1 MPPAG
6 RRQLHNHIESLIL
19 RRKHRIPIR
28 VSDIFFSCEGFEPI
42 WVLLPPV
49 QKLVA
54 SLMKSN
60 PSSSAEST
68 RYPSGCL
75 IFLCCCE
82 GFEPHNRYI
91 IGQIV
96 IWRADFRPAI
106 VGAATSRP
114 QRNGTARLVE
124 WHAIRTHCRGGSQ
137 PPAFVPGQKCSVE
150 WYHVR
155 HSTNSPKLIRDCR
168 FVPRGRLRASPTV
181 LSWCC
186 GNSPNPVHHFW
197 LVLRG
202 RLVAAPT
209 VAGRLSSL
217 ISFICPVNKITRRT
231 VSPCGFA
238 YIRP

>member
-1 MPPAG
+1 MRYKILCLPAFAG
-6 RRQLHNHIESLIL
+6 MRE
-19 RRKHRIPIR
+19 
-28 VSDIFFSCEGFEPI
+28 
-42 WVLLPPV
+42 
-49 QKLVA
+49 
-54 SLMKSN
+54 
-60 PSSSAEST
+60 
-68 RYPSGCL
+68 
-75 IFLCCCE
+75 
-82 GFEPHNRYI
+82 
-91 IGQIV
+91 IV
-96 IWRADFRPAI
+96 ICRDAI

-137 PPAFVPGQKCSVE
+137 PPAFVPGQKWSVD

-168 FVPRGRLRASPTV
+168 FIPRGRLRASPTV

-209 VAGRLSSL
+209 VAWMSFVPAKLQFREQYIILYL
-217 ISFICPVNKITRRT
+217 ISYISYLKKGCPGRHPLVNQISMITGRIMGLRL
-231 VSPCGFA
+231 VVL
-238 YIRP
+238 

>member
-1 MPPAG
+1 MEFVG
-6 RRQLHNHIESLIL
+6 
-19 RRKHRIPIR
+19 
-28 VSDIFFSCEGFEPI
+28 
-42 WVLLPPV
+42 
-49 QKLVA
+49 
-54 SLMKSN
+54 
-60 PSSSAEST
+60 
-68 RYPSGCL
+68 Y
-75 IFLCCCE
+75 
-82 GFEPHNRYI
+82 
-91 IGQIV
+91 
-96 IWRADFRPAI
+96 AI

-168 FVPRGRLRASPTV
+168 FIPRGRLRASPTV

-209 VAGRLSSL
+209 MAGQLFRSGAQKRYRAQPRSPGFHTSPVRHCPRALPAKLQFSGMLSKTDKHD
-217 ISFICPVNKITRRT
+217 INMPRRPES
-231 VSPCGFA
+231 VPEEQWRKNHA
-238 YIRP
+238 

>member
-1 MPPAG
+1 MDTIKHFG
-6 RRQLHNHIESLIL
+6 VIVNHAVINWIHSTE
-19 RRKHRIPIR
+19 RK
-28 VSDIFFSCEGFEPI
+28 
-42 WVLLPPV
+42 
-49 QKLVA
+49 
-54 SLMKSN
+54 
-60 PSSSAEST
+60 
-68 RYPSGCL
+68 
-75 IFLCCCE
+75 
-82 GFEPHNRYI
+82 
-91 IGQIV
+91 IV
-96 IWRADFRPAI
+96 ICRDAI

-155 HSTNSPKLIRDCR
+155 HSTNSPNLIRYCG

-197 LVLRG
+197 LVPHG

-209 VAGRLSSL
+209 KHPYKLQFPVMPSCCSGGDFSDGHHLSASDRDVP
-217 ISFICPVNKITRRT
+217 S
-231 VSPCGFA
+231 
-238 YIRP
+238 

>member
-1 MPPAG
+1 MSDTIPFNAT
-6 RRQLHNHIESLIL
+6 LNFVTL
-19 RRKHRIPIR
+19 RAATSRP
-28 VSDIFFSCEGFEPI
+28 
-42 WVLLPPV
+42 
-49 QKLVA
+49 
-54 SLMKSN
+54 
-60 PSSSAEST
+60 
-68 RYPSGCL
+68 YSGC
-75 IFLCCCE
+75 
-82 GFEPHNRYI
+82 GANH
-91 IGQIV
+91 QIA
-96 IWRADFRPAI
+96 ICKDAI

-209 VAGRLSSL
+209 VAWSNLYPPNYNFSIGGLTAHMTN
-217 ISFICPVNKITRRT
+217 I
-231 VSPCGFA
+231 
-238 YIRP
+238 

>member
-1 MPPAG
+1 MDTIKHFGAIV
-6 RRQLHNHIESLIL
+6 NHAVINWIHSTE
-19 RRKHRIPIR
+19 RK
-28 VSDIFFSCEGFEPI
+28 
-42 WVLLPPV
+42 
-49 QKLVA
+49 
-54 SLMKSN
+54 
-60 PSSSAEST
+60 
-68 RYPSGCL
+68 
-75 IFLCCCE
+75 
-82 GFEPHNRYI
+82 
-91 IGQIV
+91 IV
-96 IWRADFRPAI
+96 ICRDAI

-137 PPAFVPGQKCSVE
+137 PPAFVPGSACSVE

-155 HSTNSPKLIRDCR
+155 HSTNSPKLIRYCR

-209 VAGRLSSL
+209 VAWMSFVPAKLQFVYCETL
-217 ISFICPVNKITRRT
+217 IRAKCAITRRKFLP
-231 VSPCGFA
+231 VDRVRAG
-238 YIRP
+238 